1 MTADARTPQLIHR
14 ESPIAWLYVALLLLG
29 RVIACWS
36 RG

>member
-14 ESPIAWLYVALLLLG
+14 ESPIAWLHVAPLPLA
-29 RVIACWS
+29 RVIAGWW